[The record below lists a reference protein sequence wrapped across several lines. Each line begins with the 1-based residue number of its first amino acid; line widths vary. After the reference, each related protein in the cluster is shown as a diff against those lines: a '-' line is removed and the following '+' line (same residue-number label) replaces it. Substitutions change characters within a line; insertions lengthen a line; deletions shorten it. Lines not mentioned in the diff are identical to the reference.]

1 MLNTPHFIVYSLMI
15 NFSRKLEKIWYS
27 NKRPPYLLIILSK
40 LFSLI
45 VEIRSSLY
53 KSGFLKIR
61 NVEVPVIVIGNLTAG
76 GTGKTPFTLFL
87 SEFFDENKK
96 KVGIISR
103 GYKGRRSS
111 KDPYIL
117 SKTDKAIDFGD
128 EAVYLARKSKAMVC
142 VCKDKFRAAKMLV
155 KSGAEII
162 ISDDGLQHYKL
173 GRDYEIAVVDGSRL
187 LGNQY
192 LLPAGPLRENISR
205 LYDVDLV
212 LLNGGYEAYSN
223 WENHLH
229 SAGMRKF
236 TAVFNFTINN
246 KVLFNLN
253 DNSKHDLSDFTGKT
267 VQVLAG
273 IGNPER
279 LYKDIEK
286 YGIVV
291 SPIEIEDHGIVD
303 INIYSDDAMPL
314 FMTPKDAVKYNKP
327 FPKNAFVLDPFIKIG
342 EDNGDEYALFRLF
355 DEDLFWGE

>member
-1 MLNTPHFIVYSLMI
+1 MI

-205 LYDVDLV
+205 INEVDLV
-212 LLNGGYEAYSN
+212 LLNGDDDGYSN
-223 WENHLH
+223 WIN
-229 SAGMRKF
+229 AGLSNLATK
-236 TAVFNFTINN
+236 FNFTINN
-246 KVLFNLN
+246 KAVFNLS
-253 DNSKHDLSDFTGKT
+253 DNSKHNLSDFTGKT

-342 EDNGDEYALFRLF
+342 EDNGDEYAFFRLF

>member
-1 MLNTPHFIVYSLMI
+1 MI

-45 VEIRSSLY
+45 VKIRSSLY

-87 SEFFDENKK
+87 SEFFDENRK

-117 SKTDKAIDFGD
+117 SENDNAIDFGD
-128 EAVYLARKSKAMVC
+128 EAVYLSRRLSNAMVC
-142 VCKDKFRAAKMLV
+142 VCKNKHRAAKMLV

-205 LYDVDLV
+205 LDDVDLV

-229 SAGMRKF
+229 SAGTWNI
-236 TAVFNFTINN
+236 TAAFNFTINN

-342 EDNGDEYALFRLF
+342 EDKGDEYALFRLF

>member
-45 VEIRSSLY
+45 VKIRSSLY

-205 LYDVDLV
+205 INEVGLV
-212 LLNGGYEAYSN
+212 LLNGDDDGYGNWINAGLSN
-223 WENHLH
+223 F
-229 SAGMRKF
+229 AAK
-236 TAVFNFTINN
+236 FNFTINN
-246 KVLFNLN
+246 KAVFNLS
-253 DNSKHDLSDFTGKT
+253 DNSKHNLSDFTGKT

-342 EDNGDEYALFRLF
+342 EDNGDEYALFKLF

>member
-205 LYDVDLV
+205 VNEVDLV
-212 LLNGGYEAYSN
+212 LLNGDDDGYGNWINAGLSN
-223 WENHLH
+223 F
-229 SAGMRKF
+229 AAK
-236 TAVFNFTINN
+236 FNFTINN
-246 KVLFNLN
+246 KAVFNLS
-253 DNSKHDLSDFTGKT
+253 DNSKHNLSDFTGKT

>member
-1 MLNTPHFIVYSLMI
+1 MI
-15 NFSRKLEKIWYS
+15 NFSRKLEKVWYS
-27 NKRPPYLLIILSK
+27 NKKPSYLLIILSK
-40 LFSLI
+40 FFSLI
-45 VEIRSSLY
+45 VNIRSSLY
-53 KSGFLKIR
+53 KSGLLKIR
-61 NVEVPVIVIGNLTAG
+61 KVEVPVIVIGNLTAG
-76 GTGKTPFTLFL
+76 GTGKTPFTLYL
-87 SEFFDENKK
+87 SEFFDENEK

-117 SKTDKAIDFGD
+117 SENDNAIDFGD
-128 EAVYLARKSKAMVC
+128 EAVYLSRRLSNAMIC
-142 VCKDKFRAAKMLV
+142 VCKDKYRAAQMLV

-192 LLPAGPLRENISR
+192 FLPAGPLRESISR

-212 LLNGGYEAYSN
+212 LLNGGYEAFSN

-229 SAGMRKF
+229 SAGIGNI

-253 DNSKHDLSDFTGKT
+253 DNSKHNLSEFTGKT

-286 YGIVV
+286 QGIIVA
-291 SPIEIEDHGIVD
+291 PIEIEDHGVVD
-303 INIYSDDAMPL
+303 INIYSDDVTPL

-327 FPKNAFVLDPFIKIG
+327 FPKNAFVLDPFIEIG
-342 EDNGDEYALFRLF
+342 EDNGDEYAFFTLF
-355 DEDLFWGE
+355 DDL

>member
-1 MLNTPHFIVYSLMI
+1 MI
-15 NFSRKLEKIWYS
+15 NFSRKLEKVWYS
-27 NKRPPYLLIILSK
+27 NKKPSYLLIILSK
-40 LFSLI
+40 FFSLI
-45 VEIRSSLY
+45 VNIRSSLY
-53 KSGFLKIR
+53 KSGLLKIR
-61 NVEVPVIVIGNLTAG
+61 KVKVPVIVIGNLTAG
-76 GTGKTPFTLFL
+76 GTGKTPLTVLL
-87 SEFFDENKK
+87 SEFFHENDYKK

-117 SKTDKAIDFGD
+117 SENDNAIDFGD
-128 EAVYLARKSKAMVC
+128 EAVYLSRRLSNAMVC
-142 VCKDKFRAAKMLV
+142 VCKDKYRAAQMLV

-192 LLPAGPLRENISR
+192 LLPAGPLRENIIR
-205 LYDVDLV
+205 LDDVDLV
-212 LLNGGYEAYSN
+212 LLNGGYEACSN

-229 SAGMRKF
+229 RAGMWNV

-253 DNSKHDLSDFTGKT
+253 DNSKHNLSEFTGKT

-286 YGIVV
+286 QGIIVA
-291 SPIEIEDHGIVD
+291 PIEIEDHGVVD
-303 INIYSDDAMPL
+303 INIYSDDVTPL

-327 FPKNAFVLDPFIKIG
+327 FPKNAFVLDPFIEIG
-342 EDNGDEYALFRLF
+342 ENNGDEYAFFTLF
-355 DEDLFWGE
+355 DDL

>member
-45 VEIRSSLY
+45 VKIRSSLY

-76 GTGKTPFTLFL
+76 GTGKTPFTIFL
-87 SEFFDENKK
+87 SEFFDENRK

-117 SKTDKAIDFGD
+117 SENDNAIDFGD
-128 EAVYLARKSKAMVC
+128 EAVYLSRRLSNAMVC
-142 VCKDKFRAAKMLV
+142 VCKDKYRAAQMLV

-173 GRDYEIAVVDGSRL
+173 GRDYEIAVVDGSRF

-192 LLPAGPLRENISR
+192 LLPAGPLRENLSR
-205 LYDVDLV
+205 IDDVDLV

-229 SAGMRKF
+229 SAGMWNI

-253 DNSKHDLSDFTGKT
+253 DNSKHNLSEFTGKT

-286 YGIVV
+286 HGIIVA
-291 SPIEIEDHGIVD
+291 PIEIEDHGVVD
-303 INIYSDDAMPL
+303 INIYSDDVTPL

-327 FPKNAFVLDPFIKIG
+327 FPKNAFVLDPFIEIG
-342 EDNGDEYALFRLF
+342 EDNGDEYAFFTLF
-355 DEDLFWGE
+355 DDL

>member
-1 MLNTPHFIVYSLMI
+1 MI
-15 NFSRKLEKIWYS
+15 NFSRKLEKVWYS
-27 NKRPPYLLIILSK
+27 NKKPSYLLIILSK
-40 LFSLI
+40 FFSLI
-45 VEIRSSLY
+45 VNIRSSLY
-53 KSGFLKIR
+53 KSGLLKIR
-61 NVEVPVIVIGNLTAG
+61 KVEVPVIVIGNLTAG
-76 GTGKTPFTLFL
+76 GTGKTPLTVLL
-87 SEFFDENKK
+87 SEFFHENDYKK

-117 SKTDKAIDFGD
+117 SENDNAIDFGD
-128 EAVYLARKSKAMVC
+128 EAVYLARESKAMVC
-142 VCKDKFRAAKMLV
+142 VCKDKFKAAQMLV

-205 LYDVDLV
+205 LDDVDLV

-229 SAGMRKF
+229 SAGMWNI

-253 DNSKHDLSDFTGKT
+253 DNSKHNLSEFTGKT

-286 YGIVV
+286 HGIIVA
-291 SPIEIEDHGIVD
+291 PIEIEDHGVVD
-303 INIYSDDAMPL
+303 INIYSDDVTPL

-327 FPKNAFVLDPFIKIG
+327 FPKNAFVLDPFIEIG
-342 EDNGDEYALFRLF
+342 EDNGDEYAFFTLF
-355 DEDLFWGE
+355 DDL

>member
-45 VEIRSSLY
+45 VKIRSALY

-142 VCKDKFRAAKMLV
+142 VCKDKVRAAKMLV

-205 LYDVDLV
+205 VNEVDLV
-212 LLNGGYEAYSN
+212 LLNGDDDGYGNWINSDLSN
-223 WENHLH
+223 L
-229 SAGMRKF
+229 AAK
-236 TAVFNFTINN
+236 FNFTINN
-246 KVLFNLN
+246 KAVFNLS
-253 DNSKHDLSDFTGKT
+253 DNSKHNLSDFTGKT

>member
-1 MLNTPHFIVYSLMI
+1 M
-15 NFSRKLEKIWYS
+15 
-27 NKRPPYLLIILSK
+27 
-40 LFSLI
+40 
-45 VEIRSSLY
+45 
-53 KSGFLKIR
+53 
-61 NVEVPVIVIGNLTAG
+61 
-76 GTGKTPFTLFL
+76 
-87 SEFFDENKK
+87 
-96 KVGIISR
+96 
-103 GYKGRRSS
+103 
-111 KDPYIL
+111 
-117 SKTDKAIDFGD
+117 
-128 EAVYLARKSKAMVC
+128 
-142 VCKDKFRAAKMLV
+142 
-155 KSGAEII
+155 
-162 ISDDGLQHYKL
+162 
-173 GRDYEIAVVDGSRL
+173 VDGSRL

-205 LYDVDLV
+205 VNEVNLL
-212 LLNGGYEAYSN
+212 LLNGDDDGYGNWINSDLSN
-223 WENHLH
+223 L
-229 SAGMRKF
+229 AAK
-236 TAVFNFTINN
+236 FNFTINN
-246 KVLFNLN
+246 KAVFNLN

>member
-1 MLNTPHFIVYSLMI
+1 MI

-192 LLPAGPLRENISR
+192 LLPAGPLRESISR
-205 LYDVDLV
+205 INDVDLL
-212 LLNGGYEAYSN
+212 LLNGGYEAFSN
-223 WENHLH
+223 LKTLPGGF
-229 SAGMRKF
+229 AMP
-236 TAVFNFTINN
+236 VFNFTINN
-246 KVLFNLN
+246 KGLFNLN

-342 EDNGDEYALFRLF
+342 EDDGDDYAFFRLF
-355 DEDLFWGE
+355 DEDLFWSE

>member
-45 VEIRSSLY
+45 VKIRSSLY

-76 GTGKTPFTLFL
+76 GTGKTPFTFFL

-205 LYDVDLV
+205 INEVDLV
-212 LLNGGYEAYSN
+212 LLNGDEDGNGNWINAGISN
-223 WENHLH
+223 F
-229 SAGMRKF
+229 AAK
-236 TAVFNFTINN
+236 FNFTINN
-246 KVLFNLN
+246 KAVFNLS
-253 DNSKHDLSDFTGKT
+253 DNSKHNLSDFTGKT

>member
-45 VEIRSSLY
+45 VKIRSSLY

-61 NVEVPVIVIGNLTAG
+61 NVEVPVIVIGNLTTG

-87 SEFFDENKK
+87 SEFFYENEK

-117 SKTDKAIDFGD
+117 SKTDNPIDFGD
-128 EAVYLARKSKAMVC
+128 EAVYLARKSEAMVC
-142 VCKDKFRAAKMLV
+142 VCKDKYRAAQMLV
-155 KSGAEII
+155 KSGAEVI

-205 LYDVDLV
+205 VNEVDLV
-212 LLNGGYEAYSN
+212 LLNDDDGYSN
-223 WENHLH
+223 WIN
-229 SAGMRKF
+229 AGLSNLAAK
-236 TAVFNFTINN
+236 FNFTINN
-246 KVLFNLN
+246 KAVFNLN
-253 DNSKHDLSDFTGKT
+253 DNSKHNLSEFTGKT

-279 LYKDIEK
+279 LYKNIEK
-286 YGIVV
+286 HGIVV
-291 SPIEIEDHGIVD
+291 SPIEIEDHGVVD

-327 FPKNAFVLDPFIKIG
+327 FPKNAFVLDPFIKID
-342 EDNGDEYALFRLF
+342 EDDGDDYNYLYLHLSRLF
-355 DEDLFWGE
+355 DDNLFC

>member
-1 MLNTPHFIVYSLMI
+1 MVSMHRYIAFSLMI
-15 NFSRKLEKIWYS
+15 NVSRKIEDLWYS
-27 NKRPPYLLIILSK
+27 NKRPPYILILLSK
-40 LFSLI
+40 IYSLI
-45 VEIRSSLY
+45 VKIRSSLY
-53 KSGFLKIR
+53 TSGLLKIR
-61 NVEVPVIVIGNLTAG
+61 KVEVPVIVIGNLTAG
-76 GTGKTPFTLFL
+76 GTGKTPLTVLL
-87 SEFFDENKK
+87 SEFFHENDYKK

-117 SKTDKAIDFGD
+117 SENDNAIDFGD
-128 EAVYLARKSKAMVC
+128 EAVYLSRRLSNAMVC
-142 VCKDKFRAAKMLV
+142 VCKDKYRAAQMLV

-205 LYDVDLV
+205 LDDVDLV

-229 SAGMRKF
+229 SAGMWNI

-253 DNSKHDLSDFTGKT
+253 DNSKHNLSEFTGKT

-286 YGIVV
+286 QGIIVA
-291 SPIEIEDHGIVD
+291 PIEIEDHGVVD
-303 INIYSDDAMPL
+303 INICLLYTSPSPRDRSLSRMPSS
-314 FMTPKDAVKYNKP
+314 A
-327 FPKNAFVLDPFIKIG
+327 
-342 EDNGDEYALFRLF
+342 
-355 DEDLFWGE
+355 

>member
-1 MLNTPHFIVYSLMI
+1 MI

-45 VEIRSSLY
+45 VKIRSSLY

-76 GTGKTPFTLFL
+76 GTGKTPLTLFL
-87 SEFFDENKK
+87 SEFFYENEK

-128 EAVYLARKSKAMVC
+128 EAVYLARKSEAMVC

-205 LYDVDLV
+205 VNEVDLV
-212 LLNGGYEAYSN
+212 LLNGDDDGYGNWINSDLSN
-223 WENHLH
+223 L
-229 SAGMRKF
+229 AAK
-236 TAVFNFTINN
+236 FNFTINN
-246 KVLFNLN
+246 KAVFNLS
-253 DNSKHDLSDFTGKT
+253 DNSKHNLSDFTGKT

>member
-45 VEIRSSLY
+45 VKVRSSLY
-53 KSGFLKIR
+53 KSGVLKVR

-76 GTGKTPFTLFL
+76 GTGKTPLTILL
-87 SEFFDENKK
+87 SEFFYEHGHKK

-117 SKTDKAIDFGD
+117 SENDNAIDFGD
-128 EAVYLARKSKAMVC
+128 EAVYLSRRLSNAMVC
-142 VCKDKFRAAKMLV
+142 VCKDKYRAAQMLV

-192 LLPAGPLRENISR
+192 LLPAGPLRESISR

-212 LLNGGYEAYSN
+212 LLNGGYEAFSN

-229 SAGMRKF
+229 SSGIGNI

-246 KVLFNLN
+246 KVVFNLS
-253 DNSKHDLSDFTGKT
+253 DNSKHNLCEFTGKR

-286 YGIVV
+286 YGIIVV
-291 SPIEIEDHGIVD
+291 PIEIEDHGVVD
-303 INIYSDDAMPL
+303 INIYSDDVTPL

-327 FPKNAFVLDPFIKIG
+327 FPKNTFVLDPYIEIG
-342 EDNGDEYALFRLF
+342 EDKGDEYAFFTSF
-355 DEDLFWGE
+355 DDL

>member
-45 VEIRSSLY
+45 VKIRSSLY

-205 LYDVDLV
+205 VNEVNLL
-212 LLNGGYEAYSN
+212 LLNGDDDGYGNWINSDLSN
-223 WENHLH
+223 L
-229 SAGMRKF
+229 AAK
-236 TAVFNFTINN
+236 FNFTINN
-246 KVLFNLN
+246 KAVFNLN

>member
-15 NFSRKLEKIWYS
+15 NFSRKLEKVWYS

-45 VEIRSSLY
+45 VKIRSSLY

-61 NVEVPVIVIGNLTAG
+61 NVEVPVIIIGNLTAG
-76 GTGKTPFTLFL
+76 GTGKTPLTILL
-87 SEFFDENKK
+87 SEFFHEHDYER

-117 SKTDKAIDFGD
+117 SENDHAIDFGD
-128 EAVYLARKSKAMVC
+128 EAVYLSRRLSNAMIC
-142 VCKDKFRAAKMLV
+142 VCKDKYRAAQMLV

-192 LLPAGPLRENISR
+192 LLPAGPLRDSISS
-205 LYDVDLV
+205 LHDVDLV
-212 LLNGGYEAYSN
+212 LLNGGYEAFSN
-223 WENHLH
+223 WENAGLSHLG
-229 SAGMRKF
+229 AK
-236 TAVFNFTINN
+236 FNFTINN
-246 KVLFNLN
+246 KVVFNLN
-253 DNSKHDLSDFTGKT
+253 DNSKHEISEFTGKT

-273 IGNPER
+273 IGNPES

-286 YGIVV
+286 YGIIVA
-291 SPIEIEDHGIVD
+291 PIEIEDHGVVD

-327 FPKNAFVLDPFIKIG
+327 FPKNAFILDPFIKIG
-342 EDNGDEYALFRLF
+342 EEDGDDYAFFRLF
-355 DEDLFWGE
+355 DNL

>member
-1 MLNTPHFIVYSLMI
+1 MPNTPRFIVYSLMI

-45 VEIRSSLY
+45 VKIRSSLY

-192 LLPAGPLRENISR
+192 LLPAGPLRESISR
-205 LYDVDLV
+205 INDVDLL
-212 LLNGGYEAYSN
+212 LLNGGYEAFSN
-223 WENHLH
+223 LKTLPGGF
-229 SAGMRKF
+229 GMP
-236 TAVFNFTINN
+236 VFNFTINN
-246 KVLFNLN
+246 KGLFNLN

-291 SPIEIEDHGIVD
+291 SPIEIEDHGVVD

>member
-1 MLNTPHFIVYSLMI
+1 MLNTPRFIVYSLMI

-45 VEIRSSLY
+45 VKIRSSLY

-76 GTGKTPFTLFL
+76 GTGKTPFTLLL

-117 SKTDKAIDFGD
+117 SKTDNAIDFGD
-128 EAVYLARKSKAMVC
+128 EAVYLAGKSKAMVC
-142 VCKDKFRAAKMLV
+142 VCKDKYRAAQMLV

-192 LLPAGPLRENISR
+192 LLPAGPLRESISR
-205 LYDVDLV
+205 LRDVDLL
-212 LLNGGYEAYSN
+212 LLNGGYEAFSN
-223 WENHLH
+223 LKTLPGGF
-229 SAGMRKF
+229 AMP
-236 TAVFNFTINN
+236 VFNFTINN
-246 KVLFNLN
+246 KGLFNLN

-291 SPIEIEDHGIVD
+291 SPIEIEDHGVVD

-342 EDNGDEYALFRLF
+342 EDDGDDYAFFRLF
-355 DEDLFWGE
+355 DEDLFWSE

>member
-1 MLNTPHFIVYSLMI
+1 MIV
-15 NFSRKLEKIWYS
+15 K
-27 NKRPPYLLIILSK
+27 
-40 LFSLI
+40 
-45 VEIRSSLY
+45 IRSSLY

-96 KVGIISR
+96 NVGIISR

-117 SKTDKAIDFGD
+117 SKTDNAIDFGD

-142 VCKDKFRAAKMLV
+142 VCKDKFRAAQMLV

-192 LLPAGPLRENISR
+192 LLPAGPLRESISR
-205 LYDVDLV
+205 LGDVDLV
-212 LLNGGYEAYSN
+212 LLNGDGDDGRYSN
-223 WENHLH
+223 WIN
-229 SAGMRKF
+229 AGIGPNPWGACTLESNMAAK
-236 TAVFNFTINN
+236 FNFTINN
-246 KVLFNLN
+246 KVVFNLN

-267 VQVLAG
+267 IQVLAG

-291 SPIEIEDHGIVD
+291 SPIEIEDHGVVD

-327 FPKNAFVLDPFIKIG
+327 FPKNAFVLDPFIQIG
-342 EDNGDEYALFRLF
+342 EDGEDEYAFCQ
-355 DEDLFWGE
+355 

>member
-45 VEIRSSLY
+45 VKIRSSLY

-117 SKTDKAIDFGD
+117 SENDNAIDFGD
-128 EAVYLARKSKAMVC
+128 EAVYLSRRLSNAMVC
-142 VCKDKFRAAKMLV
+142 VCKDKYKAAQMLV

-192 LLPAGPLRENISR
+192 LLPAGPLRENVSR
-205 LYDVDLV
+205 IDDVDLV

-229 SAGMRKF
+229 SAGMWNI

-253 DNSKHDLSDFTGKT
+253 DNSKHNLSEFTGKT

-286 YGIVV
+286 QGIIVA
-291 SPIEIEDHGIVD
+291 PIEIEDHGVVD
-303 INIYSDDAMPL
+303 INIYSDDVTPL

-327 FPKNAFVLDPFIKIG
+327 FPKNAFVLDPFIEIG
-342 EDNGDEYALFRLF
+342 EDNGDEYAFFTLF
-355 DEDLFWGE
+355 DDL

>member
-45 VEIRSSLY
+45 VKIRSSLY

-142 VCKDKFRAAKMLV
+142 VCKDKVRAAKMLV

-236 TAVFNFTINN
+236 TALFNFTINN

>member
-205 LYDVDLV
+205 VNEVDLV
-212 LLNGGYEAYSN
+212 LLNGDDDGYGN
-223 WENHLH
+223 WIN
-229 SAGMRKF
+229 AGLS
-236 TAVFNFTINN
+236 NFTINN

-327 FPKNAFVLDPFIKIG
+327 FPKNTFVLDPFIKIG
-342 EDNGDEYALFRLF
+342 EDDGDDYAFFRLF

>member
-1 MLNTPHFIVYSLMI
+1 MLNTRHFIACSLMI
-15 NFSRKLEKIWYS
+15 NFSRKLEKVWYS
-27 NKRPPYLLIILSK
+27 NKKPSYLLIILSK
-40 LFSLI
+40 FFSLI
-45 VEIRSSLY
+45 VNIRSSLY
-53 KSGFLKIR
+53 KSGLLKIR
-61 NVEVPVIVIGNLTAG
+61 KVEVPVIVIGNLTAG
-76 GTGKTPFTLFL
+76 GTGKTPLTVLL
-87 SEFFDENKK
+87 SEFFHENDYKK

-117 SKTDKAIDFGD
+117 SENDNAIDFGD
-128 EAVYLARKSKAMVC
+128 EAVYLSRRLSNAMVC
-142 VCKDKFRAAKMLV
+142 VCKDKYRAAQMLV

-205 LYDVDLV
+205 LDDVDLV

-229 SAGMRKF
+229 SAGMWNI

-253 DNSKHDLSDFTGKT
+253 DNSKHNLSEFTGKT

-286 YGIVV
+286 HGIIVA
-291 SPIEIEDHGIVD
+291 PIEIEDHGVVD
-303 INIYSDDAMPL
+303 INIYSDDVTPL

-327 FPKNAFVLDPFIKIG
+327 FPKNAFVLDPFIEIG
-342 EDNGDEYALFRLF
+342 EDNGDEYAFFTLF
-355 DEDLFWGE
+355 DDL